1 MFKSQLTFHM
11 TNSQHGIWPVW
22 WLITWPWDIVN
33 QLWVKMLKT
42 SKETILTCS
51 LLVVV
56 NILSKWLCHQ
66 NQPRHQSLWMSTSRS
81 GRKRNLKWTW
91 NNNHLF
97 KNNDLDTSRDP
108 SRLAIVIKYDA
119 LAMFHIVWLITM
131 THALYSTVLANNHL
145 PYSWSE
151 WIRLLVY
158 FRGQPWGH
166 MRSPNMY
173 LCNIFKMVLLVSP
186 NCVALFTVWFTGHA
200 TRSVF
205 YLNSFKLFTISK

>member
-1 MFKSQLTFHM
+1 MCLLPEFFFGYSQKETTMSFRAPDGPFEINKNQLLKHPPQKGKYFNNHILGYKCVDLTMNQNTHPGKNKYSPVHKTCNPLWLTISCFQRQFLSKSQPTFHM

-51 LLVVV
+51 LLAVV

-97 KNNDLDTSRDP
+97 KNNDLDTSREL
-108 SRLAIVIKYDA
+108 SELAKE
-119 LAMFHIVWLITM
+119 L
-131 THALYSTVLANNHL
+131 S
-145 PYSWSE
+145 SWS
-151 WIRLLVY
+151 
-158 FRGQPWGH
+158 
-166 MRSPNMY
+166 
-173 LCNIFKMVLLVSP
+173 
-186 NCVALFTVWFTGHA
+186 
-200 TRSVF
+200 
-205 YLNSFKLFTISK
+205 